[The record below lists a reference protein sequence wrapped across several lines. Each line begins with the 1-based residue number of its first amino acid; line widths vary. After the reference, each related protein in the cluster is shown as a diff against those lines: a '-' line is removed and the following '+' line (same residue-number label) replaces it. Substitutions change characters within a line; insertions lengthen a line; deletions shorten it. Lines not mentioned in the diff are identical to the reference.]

1 MDAWTQVILLPD
13 EPDVDEHGMETPCD
27 IPPVVENLLKYFIS
41 PEMQGEFS
49 YGCKAVVCEDK
60 TKFPKRQVDRAFLDV
75 PRSFQKKMLKL
86 KYQIQC

>member
-1 MDAWTQVILLPD
+1 MNQTWMSMGWKPLGISHLLLK
-13 EPDVDEHGMETPCD
+13 
-27 IPPVVENLLKYFIS
+27 ILLKYFNS